1 MDYFVISI
9 LIIYGVYL
17 AWYFFKPK
25 SKIEKFHIVH
35 DYDEETDVSYV
46 SKEIV
51 EIDKKDSKNFDK

>member
-25 SKIEKFHIVH
+25 SNTKKFHIVH
-35 DYDEETDVSYV
+35 DYDEETNVSYV
-46 SKEIV
+46 SKEKF
-51 EIDKKDSKNFDK
+51 EFDKKDS